1 MIWPSCI
8 LSSSREFPA
17 SLIMLGL
24 IFMEEETEA
33 HRGEHIAQ
41 VIQVQQL
48 KADWGWESRQP
59 QSDIFYFFSSNQKIL
74 KGPLD
79 FPPSNMELI

>member
-8 LSSSREFPA
+8 LSSNREFPA

-41 VIQVQQL
+41 VTQVN
-48 KADWGWESRQP
+48 S
-59 QSDIFYFFSSNQKIL
+59 
-74 KGPLD
+74 
-79 FPPSNMELI
+79 

>member
-1 MIWPSCI
+1 
-8 LSSSREFPA
+8 
-17 SLIMLGL
+17 MLGL

-48 KADWGWESRQP
+48 KADWGWESREP

-79 FPPSNMELI
+79 LPPSNMGPI